1 MFEFAFSIGQSS
13 HFSRQWFD
21 TKHQFAISC
30 MYQFGICNNFTLFII
45 SSGYKPQINIFYFF
59 RKKFAVSKNMVRIL
73 LELMSIGEINA
84 RFTTAE
90 FVITI
95 AIVGI
100 LTAIA
105 IPNFMVWRSNSKLIG
120 ASHNL
125 RGNLEMA
132 KFRAIPENATVAVLL
147 TFITT
152 DVRSND
158 YT

>member
-1 MFEFAFSIGQSS
+1 MA
-13 HFSRQWFD
+13 
-21 TKHQFAISC
+21 
-30 MYQFGICNNFTLFII
+30 
-45 SSGYKPQINIFYFF
+45 
-59 RKKFAVSKNMVRIL
+59 RIL
-73 LELMSIGEINA
+73 LELMGMGEKLTCKKNA
-84 RFTTAE
+84 GFTTAE

>member
-1 MFEFAFSIGQSS
+1 M
-13 HFSRQWFD
+13 
-21 TKHQFAISC
+21 
-30 MYQFGICNNFTLFII
+30 
-45 SSGYKPQINIFYFF
+45 FYFF
-59 RKKFAVSKNMVRIL
+59 RIKFAVSKNMAQIL
-73 LELMSIGEINA
+73 LELMGMGEKLTCKKNA
-84 RFTTAE
+84 GFTTAE